1 MNNGKFL
8 ESPAKNLAQLS
19 WRHYHIYWSMRFV
32 VKSVTESNLNL
43 AEASIFNGLSFN
55 FVIHALED
63 GEDQFPNFDVS
74 LYDAW
79 E

>member
-1 MNNGKFL
+1 
-8 ESPAKNLAQLS
+8 
-19 WRHYHIYWSMRFV
+19 MRFV
-32 VKSVTESNLNL
+32 VKSVTESNLNI